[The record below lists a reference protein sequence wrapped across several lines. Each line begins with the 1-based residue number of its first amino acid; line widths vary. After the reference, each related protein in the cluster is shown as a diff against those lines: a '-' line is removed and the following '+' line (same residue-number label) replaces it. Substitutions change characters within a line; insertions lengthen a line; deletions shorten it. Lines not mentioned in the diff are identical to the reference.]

1 MNFKFFLLKTT
12 DEKITPGKNFS
23 VDRAYTVSIRHVDIA
38 WETVVSCFHWH
49 HFPATVLGLVPHYS
63 PSLPSSPNLCNLWA
77 LDATVGL
84 HFNTHR
90 ILLHTCVC
98 VSAHAYAHQQHTT
111 IKLTLT
117 THSHSNN
124 FLNDLHEETIPWSA
138 STYCMDKTSHLT
150 VYPAS
155 SYPSHTSTDDE
166 AWYWPKC
173 IVHSR

>member
-1 MNFKFFLLKTT
+1 MKRLPRVKISQLTEPIQWVSDMLTLLERQSYHVFTDTT
-12 DEKITPGKNFS
+12 FQPQSWASCHTTPPLFPPLLIFAISGCWMQQW
-23 VDRAYTVSIRHVDIA
+23 VYT
-38 WETVVSCFHWH
+38 
-49 HFPATVLGLVPHYS
+49 L
-63 PSLPSSPNLCNLWA
+63 
-77 LDATVGL
+77 
-84 HFNTHR
+84 THTGSFCTR
-90 ILLHTCVC
+90 VC

-155 SYPSHTSTDDE
+155 SYPSHTSTAE
-166 AWYWPKC
+166 TWYWPKC